1 MQADDPESDCGDLLS
16 RLVRGLTLSVA
27 ADPMAAL
34 EALVD
39 AVHIAEHPRDPPG
52 QREPMGA
59 VAVSD
64 TESP

>member
-1 MQADDPESDCGDLLS
+1 MQADDPGRDCGDLLS
-16 RLVRGLTLSVA
+16 RLVRGLTLSAA
-27 ADPMAAL
+27 ADPMAPL

-39 AVHIAEHPRDPPG
+39 AVHIAEHPHAPPG
-52 QREPMGA
+52 QREPMSA